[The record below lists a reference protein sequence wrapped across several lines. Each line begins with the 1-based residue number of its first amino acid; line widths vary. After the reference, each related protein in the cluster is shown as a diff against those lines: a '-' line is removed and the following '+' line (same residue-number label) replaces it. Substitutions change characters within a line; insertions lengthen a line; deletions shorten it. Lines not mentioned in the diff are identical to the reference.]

1 MGIRVRYAPSPT
13 GLQHIGG
20 VRTALFNY
28 FFAKSR
34 GGEFILRIEDTDR
47 ERYSEN
53 ALTDLN
59 NTFNWLGIEVDEGP
73 DKGGEYG
80 PYVQSER
87 TELYREH
94 ARRLVESGNAYY
106 CYCSQERLEKLR
118 EKQANEKQDFGY
130 DRKCREISVSEADE
144 HKRDST
150 KPVIRLKIPLEGE
163 TVFHDYL
170 LGEIKKKNID
180 INPDPVLLKSDSY
193 PTYHLANVIDDH
205 FMNITHILRAQ
216 EWLPSC
222 PLHIVLYNAFGWKQ
236 PQYCH
241 LPMVMG
247 SNGQKLSKRDGATAV
262 REFVEKGYL
271 KEAII
276 NHVSLIGWSYDD
288 SREFFTKEELE
299 KLFTLDKLNKA
310 PGVFD
315 YKKLDWFNGHYIR
328 QKSNE
333 ELKELLIPYLVK
345 YGFVEPEKLTEMAG
359 FIDEIVS
366 LTRDRLKVLSDI
378 KELTW
383 FFFKEVDSY
392 APEEIIPKKLDAAKT
407 REILEVV
414 KKHLPDVF
422 SKPEEKVEELFK
434 SLAESI
440 GVKLGDF
447 IMPLRVTV
455 TGSNVSPPIIGSLKL
470 LGIEKAAARIDRVI
484 NILNDEVGNNE

>member
-20 VRTALFNY
+20 IRTALFNY
-28 FFAKSR
+28 FFARSR
-34 GGEFILRIEDTDR
+34 NGEFILRIEDTDR

-53 ALTDLN
+53 ALTDLY
-59 NTFNWLGIEVDEGP
+59 NTLDWLGIELDEGP
-73 DKGGEYG
+73 DRGGEYG

-94 ARRLVESGNAYY
+94 ARRLVEGGHAYY
-106 CYCSQERLEKLR
+106 CYCSQERLEELR
-118 EKQANEKQDFGY
+118 EKQKKDKQDFGY
-130 DRKCREISVSEADE
+130 DRKCRELAEFETEEYKDE
-144 HKRDST
+144 GV

-170 LGEIKKKNID
+170 IGDIVKQNID
-180 INPDPVLLKSDSY
+180 INPDPVLLKSDGY

-222 PLHIVLYNAFGWKQ
+222 PLHIVLYKAFGWKE
-236 PQYCH
+236 PKYCH

-247 SNGQKLSKRDGATAV
+247 DNGQKLSKRHGATAI
-262 REFVEKGYL
+262 RDFIEKGYL
-271 KEAII
+271 PEAII
-276 NHVSLIGWSYDD
+276 NYVSLVGWSYDD
-288 SREFFTKEELE
+288 SREFFTKEDLK
-299 KLFTLDKLNKA
+299 KLFTLDKLSKS

-333 ELKELLIPYLVK
+333 ELKELIIPYLIK
-345 YGFVEPEKLTEMAG
+345 CGFVDPENLANMTG
-359 FIDEIVS
+359 FLDEIVS

-378 KELTW
+378 KELSW
-383 FFFKEVDSY
+383 FFFMEIDSY
-392 APEEIIPKKLDAAKT
+392 LPEEVIPKNLDAIKT
-407 REILEVV
+407 VEILETI
-414 KKHLPDVF
+414 KKHLSDIF
-422 SKPEEKVEELFK
+422 SKTEEKAEELIK
-434 SLAESI
+434 VLAENM

-447 IMPLRVTV
+447 IMPLRVAI

-470 LGIEKAAARIDRVI
+470 LGIEKTTARIERVI
-484 NILNDEVGNNE
+484 NILKEEVGNNG

>member
-20 VRTALFNY
+20 IRTALFNY

-34 GGEFILRIEDTDR
+34 NGAFILRIEDTDR

-53 ALTDLN
+53 ALTDLY
-59 NTFNWLGIEVDEGP
+59 NTLRWLGIEVDEGP
-73 DKGGEYG
+73 ENGGDYG

-87 TELYREH
+87 IELYREH
-94 ARRLVESGNAYY
+94 ARRLVESGHAYY
-106 CYCSQERLEKLR
+106 CYCSQERLEELR
-118 EKQANEKQDFGY
+118 EKQKKDKQDFGY
-130 DRKCREISVSEADE
+130 DRKCRGLSESEIEE
-144 HKRDST
+144 YKRDGI
-150 KPVIRLKIPLEGE
+150 KPVIRLRIPLEGE

-170 LGEIKKKNID
+170 IGEIKKKNID
-180 INPDPVLLKSDSY
+180 ISPDPVLLKSDGY

-222 PLHIVLYNAFGWKQ
+222 PLHVVLYDAFGWKP

-247 SNGQKLSKRDGATAV
+247 SNGQKLSKRHGATAV
-262 REFVEKGYL
+262 RDFIEKGYL
-271 KEAII
+271 AEAII
-276 NHVSLIGWSYDD
+276 NNVSLIGWAYDD
-288 SREFFTKEELE
+288 SREFFTKEDLE
-299 KLFTLDKLNKA
+299 KLFTLDKLSKS

-328 QKSNE
+328 EKSNE

-345 YGFVEPEKLTEMAG
+345 YGFIEPEKLPDMTA
-359 FIDEIVS
+359 FLDEIVS

-378 KELTW
+378 KDFAW

-392 APEEIIPKKLDAAKT
+392 SPEEIIPKKLNAAKT
-407 REILEVV
+407 IEILEVI
-414 KKHLPDVF
+414 KKHLSDIF
-422 SKPEEKVEELFK
+422 SKNEDKVEELIK
-434 SLAESI
+434 SLAENV
-440 GVKLGDF
+440 GEKLGDF
-447 IMPLRVTV
+447 IMPLRVAI

-470 LGIEKAAARIDRVI
+470 LGIEKTTARIERVI
-484 NILNDEVGNNE
+484 NILKDEVGNNE